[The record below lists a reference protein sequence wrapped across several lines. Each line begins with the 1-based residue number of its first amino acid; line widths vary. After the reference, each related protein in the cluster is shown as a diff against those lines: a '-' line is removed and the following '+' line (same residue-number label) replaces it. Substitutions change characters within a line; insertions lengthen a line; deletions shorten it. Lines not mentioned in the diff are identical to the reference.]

1 MQVDNVRWYGG
12 DLNVGA
18 ITRHRAPQ
26 QILASSFTRF
36 HYLEI
41 AKYAMQ
47 WSGWVDT
54 CHFPLVLNVISVV

>member
-1 MQVDNVRWYGG
+1 MY
-12 DLNVGA
+12 
-18 ITRHRAPQ
+18 RAPQ
-26 QILASSFTRF
+26 QNLASSFIRF

-54 CHFPLVLNVISVV
+54 YHFPLVLNVISGV